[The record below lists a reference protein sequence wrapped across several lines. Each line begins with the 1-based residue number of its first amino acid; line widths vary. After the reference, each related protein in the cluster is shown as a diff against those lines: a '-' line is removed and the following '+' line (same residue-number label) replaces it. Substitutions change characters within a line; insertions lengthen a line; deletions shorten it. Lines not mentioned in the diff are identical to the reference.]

1 MQVRVLKYFPIVCYN
16 SLCLKMNFKIIIK
29 DLKGIDRKENKAIR
43 EAIRDARNNRLG
55 YIVFIH
61 LDRNII
67 SLIRLE

>member
-1 MQVRVLKYFPIVCYN
+1 
-16 SLCLKMNFKIIIK
+16 MNFKIIIK